1 MSRIVTLQA
10 ENVKKLKS
18 IRINAEGKA
27 LLQIR
32 GKNGQGKSSTL
43 DSIAYALGG
52 KRVHPP
58 ELIRVGQSYARVVL
72 ETDLLVIERKWT
84 KNDEGEVV
92 SHVDIR
98 SKDGAATFRSPQAML
113 DNLTSRYW
121 DPIAWTL
128 LPGPKQ
134 AEVLREIIGVDFRL
148 LDAKRKEA
156 YDARTEVNR
165 EVLGLK
171 KRLEAMPVF
180 PVKPEPVDVTALLA
194 ERAANGAAVREH
206 ESKRDALGRKVLE
219 TGELAERAAL
229 SVKAAEAALT
239 AAYAAQAKANEARDA
254 ARAEGDAFLR
264 LVAPVDREEELH
276 AKISSATT
284 ANLTAAQFVEREKL
298 AAELAAAEARSGKF
312 SSEVEDVD
320 RQKSDAVK
328 AANFP
333 VPGLGFGV
341 DGVMLNGLPLIQAS
355 QAEQIALS
363 VAIGFALNPELRV
376 LIIRNGSLIDPERI
390 ALLEELAEKHDGQII
405 MERNGTEGVG
415 VLIVDGE
422 VASVTEADG
431 TVTTSEPGAQ
441 A

>member
-10 ENVKKLKS
+10 ENVKKLRS
-18 IRINAEGKA
+18 IRIDAEGKS
-27 LLQIR
+27 LIQIR

-72 ETDLLVIERKWT
+72 ETDLLTIERKWRKT
-84 KNDEGEVV
+84 EAGEVESEV
-92 SHVDIR
+92 FVR
-98 SKDGAATFRSPQAML
+98 SKDGAAQFRSPQAML

-121 DPIAWTL
+121 DPIAWTQ
-128 LPGPKQ
+128 LPAAKQ

-156 YDARTEVNR
+156 YDKRTDVNR

-180 PVKPEPVDVTALLA
+180 PVKPERVDVAALLA
-194 ERAANGAAVREH
+194 SKRATTEAVSTHRAKGIELGVAVSRAQTELKDADTAVR
-206 ESKRDALGRKVLE
+206 
-219 TGELAERAAL
+219 
-229 SVKAAEAALT
+229 AAEAALN
-239 AAYAAQAKANEARDA
+239 AAYARRMKAEEAHVVA
-254 ARAEGDAFLR
+254 AEAIERFSAAP
-264 LVAPVDREEELH
+264 APVDDSAELD
-276 AKISSATT
+276 AKIASATT
-284 ANLTAAQFVEREKL
+284 ANLAVEKF
-298 AAELAAAEARSGKF
+298 AERQRLEAEAKDAEERAHKF

-328 AANFP
+328 QANFP

-341 DGVMLNGLPLIQAS
+341 DGVMLNGLPLVQAS

-422 VASVTEADG
+422 VASVTEPDG
-431 TVTTSEPGAQ
+431 TVTSGAPT
-441 A
+441 

>member
-10 ENVKKLKS
+10 ENVKRLKTV
-18 IRINAEGKA
+18 RINAEGKA

-58 ELIRVGQSYARVVL
+58 EIIRVGQSYARVVL

-113 DNLTSRYW
+113 DALTSRYW

-148 LDAKRKEA
+148 LDQKRQTA

-180 PVKPEPVDVTALLA
+180 PVKPEPVDVNALLA
-194 ERAANGAAVREH
+194 AKKTTTESVSKHRREGLELGHALQGAATAV
-206 ESKRDALGRKVLE
+206 RDAE
-219 TGELAERAAL
+219 TA
-229 SVKAAEAALT
+229 VKAAEAALS
-239 AAYAAQAKANEARDA
+239 AAYARRV
-254 ARAEGDAFLR
+254 RAESAHEAAAAAAEAFAA
-264 LVAPVDREEELH
+264 APVPVDDSAELD
-276 AKISSATT
+276 AKISSATE
-284 ANLTAAQFVEREKL
+284 ANLTVARFLERVKL
-298 AAELAAAEARSGKF
+298 ESESKAAEERSGKL
-312 SSEVEDVD
+312 SSEIEDVD

-376 LIIRNGSLIDPERI
+376 LIIRNGSLIDPDRI

-422 VASVTEADG
+422 VVSVTEPDGTKTMADG
-431 TVTTSEPGAQ
+431 APA
-441 A
+441 

>member
-18 IRINAEGKA
+18 VRINAEGKA

-58 ELIRVGQSYARVVL
+58 ELIRVGQTYARVVL
-72 ETDLLVIERKWT
+72 ETDLLTIERKWWKT
-84 KNDEGEVV
+84 DAGDVESEVFV
-92 SHVDIR
+92 R
-98 SKDGAATFRSPQAML
+98 SKDGAAQFRSPQTML
-113 DNLTSRYW
+113 DALTSRYW
-121 DPIAWTL
+121 DPIAWTQ
-128 LPGPKQ
+128 LPAAKQ

-156 YDARTEVNR
+156 YDARTDANR

-194 ERAANGAAVREH
+194 ERATNGKAVRDH
-206 ESKRDALGRKVLE
+206 ESKRDALARKVLE
-219 TGELAERAAL
+219 EGEATHRASLA
-229 SVKAAEAALT
+229 VKAAEAALN
-239 AAYAAQAKANEARDA
+239 AAYAAQAKAAEAWDA
-254 ARAEGDAFLR
+254 ARLEADAYMK
-264 LVAPVDREEELH
+264 VEAPVDRAAELD
-276 AKISSATT
+276 AKISSATA
-284 ANLTAAQFVEREKL
+284 ANLTAERYVERLKL
-298 AAELAAAEARSGKF
+298 EAEAKAAEELSGKW
-312 SSEVEDVD
+312 SSVIEDVD

-328 AANFP
+328 QANFP

-341 DGVMLNGLPLIQAS
+341 DGVMLNGLPLVQAS

-422 VASVTEADG
+422 VASITEADG
-431 TVTTSEPGAQ
+431 TVTSGAP